1 MTTTTYTHTPGAKPG
16 ASFGG
21 WLGRFF
27 WRMVE
32 AQEQRI
38 TKRVAKIL
46 NKYDDAYLKKIGY
59 TPADITR
66 LRRGRRV
73 S

>member
-1 MTTTTYTHTPGAKPG
+1 MTATTYADLPGSRPG
-16 ASFGG
+16 TSFGG

-27 WRMVE
+27 WRMID

-38 TKRVAKIL
+38 AKRVGKIF
-46 NKYDDAYLKKIGY
+46 NTYDDATLKNIGY
-59 TPADITR
+59 SAAEIRR
-66 LRRGRRV
+66 LRRKYGA

>member
-1 MTTTTYTHTPGAKPG
+1 MTATTYTQLSGSRPGL
-16 ASFGG
+16 SSGG

-27 WRMVE
+27 WRMIE

-38 TKRVAKIL
+38 AMRVGKVF
-46 NKYDDAYLKKIGY
+46 NTYDDAYLKKIGY
-59 TPADITR
+59 TAAEITR
-66 LRRGRRV
+66 LRRKHRA